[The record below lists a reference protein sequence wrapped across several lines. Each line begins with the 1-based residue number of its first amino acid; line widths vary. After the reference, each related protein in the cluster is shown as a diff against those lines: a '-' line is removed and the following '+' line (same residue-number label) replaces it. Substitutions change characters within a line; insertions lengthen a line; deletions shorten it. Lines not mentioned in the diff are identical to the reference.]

1 MTLDE
6 VSPSKVWAVGAMG
19 SCRVHTPLT
28 LAAKA
33 GLIEFAWEGAY
44 GFRHNPLELLQGL
57 GILRGTV
64 KAPPELTDLLN
75 LVKPSAFGETDRY
88 KLRFS
93 NVEAMIVEV
102 SSIRV
107 IEVDGW
113 QLQLN
118 RFREALVK
126 GGVAER
132 DVSNLFQ
139 LEPVREPVLRALRA
153 GGAAELAAV
162 VERAGFYELPPTPLI
177 DAIRK
182 LRRGLDL
189 PVILVGTVNYGYDGS
204 WIAQRVSRTRSSS
217 ILRSSRAG
225 TRCGR

>member
-33 GLIEFAWEGAY
+33 GLIDFAWEGAY

-126 GGVAER
+126 GGVA
-132 DVSNLFQ
+132 
-139 LEPVREPVLRALRA
+139 
-153 GGAAELAAV
+153 
-162 VERAGFYELPPTPLI
+162 
-177 DAIRK
+177 
-182 LRRGLDL
+182 
-189 PVILVGTVNYGYDGS
+189 VILVGTVNYGYDGS
-204 WIAQRVSRTRSSS
+204 WIAQRVGLTAALAQVAATEPDTFFFDPAQLTGRYTLREVMKDLGHYAPAFEPTVGAELAQFFVRSLSGYAATTM
-217 ILRSSRAG
+217 LY
-225 TRCGR
+225 